1 MGKKDLYVPMN
12 ELILN
17 KETHWTFT
25 TIPSTFPEIAQ
36 QGILM
41 WCVDNLE
48 GRWTM
53 LGGNKFGF
61 EDGQDATIFK
71 MQFGYNNA

>member
-1 MGKKDLYVPMN
+1 MDTNLYTPMN
-12 ELILN
+12 TLILD
-17 KETHWTFT
+17 KETKWTFT
-25 TIPSTFPEIAQ
+25 TVNLTYAEIAVK
-36 QGILM
+36 GLVL

-61 EDGQDATIFK
+61 EHGADATMFRI
-71 MQFGYNNA
+71 QFGF